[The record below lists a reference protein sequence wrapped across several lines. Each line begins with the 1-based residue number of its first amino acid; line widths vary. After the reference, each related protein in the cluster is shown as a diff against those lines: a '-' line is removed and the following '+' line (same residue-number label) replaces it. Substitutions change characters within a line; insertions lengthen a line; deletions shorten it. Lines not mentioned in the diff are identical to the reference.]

1 MQASNVKPI
10 SQSNLVLK
18 PYLVDEIY
26 EPSLSQKSD
35 KIKAESLSIKT
46 QEANMLSI
54 QRTKNLK
61 RLLEAY
67 SDCV

>member
-46 QEANMLSI
+46 QEANMLSL
-54 QRTKNLK
+54 QKTKNLK